1 VQEEHIMGTIAS
13 VLSIVL
19 EILKT
24 PALLVG
30 VITMLGLVLQKSP
43 PTEIVK
49 STIKAALGFVVL
61 GAGATILIGALDSFG
76 KMFQAAFELRG
87 VVPNN
92 EAVVSIALKSL
103 GETTALIMLFGMVA
117 NVFIARLT
125 PLKFIFLSGHHVL
138 FMAALL
144 SAILYSV
151 HASPIMTVAVGSV
164 TLGFVMA
171 FFPWLAQW
179 AMRRV
184 IGSDDFAM
192 GHFGTT
198 GYVLSAVIGKL
209 VGGKSKSTE
218 EMEFPK
224 SLLFFRESMVA
235 IASTMLVLYLIV
247 AAVLWYKLGA
257 DYLPK
262 EISSGQN
269 TVVFCIL
276 QSLTFAAGIYVV
288 LAGVRLIV
296 GEIVPAFKGISDR
309 LVPDAK
315 PALDCA
321 VVFPFAPNAVIVGF
335 LFSFLG
341 GLAALGICGWA
352 RWTLILPGVIPHF
365 FCGGTA
371 GVFGNATGGRRGCVV
386 GAFAHGIL
394 ITFLPLLL
402 LPVLGELGYAN
413 TTFGDADFGVVGSV
427 FGRIAHLFSNP

>member
-1 VQEEHIMGTIAS
+1 MGAIQSA
-13 VLSIVL
+13 LNIVL

-30 VITMLGLVLQKSP
+30 LITALGLALQKSP
-43 PTEIVK
+43 WTDIVK
-49 STIKAALGFVVL
+49 STIKASLGFVVL
-61 GAGATILIGALDSFG
+61 GAGATVLVGTLDSFG
-76 KMFQAAFELRG
+76 KMFQGAFELHG

-92 EAVVSIALKSL
+92 EAVVSIALKTL
-103 GETTALIMLFGMVA
+103 GETTTLIMLFGMVA
-117 NVFIARLT
+117 NVLIARIT
-125 PLKFIFLSGHHVL
+125 PMKFIFLSGHHVL

-144 SAILYSV
+144 SAILHSV
-151 HASPIMTVAVGSV
+151 HATPAMAVAVGSV

-171 FFPWLAQW
+171 FFPWVSQW

-198 GYVLSAVIGKL
+198 GYVLSAAIGKV
-209 VGGKSKSTE
+209 VGGQSKSTE

-224 SLLFFRESMVA
+224 GLLFFRESMVA
-235 IASTMLVLYLIV
+235 IATTMLVLYLIV
-247 AAVLWYKLGA
+247 AAVLWNKQGA
-257 DYLPK
+257 AYLST
-262 EISSGQN
+262 EITSGQN
-269 TVVFCIL
+269 AVVFCIL
-276 QSLTFAAGIYVV
+276 QSLTFTAGIYIV

-321 VVFPFAPNAVIVGF
+321 VVFPFAPNAVIIGF
-335 LFSFLG
+335 LFSFIG
-341 GLAALGICGWA
+341 GLTALGICGWKG
-352 RWTLILPGVIPHF
+352 WTLILPGVIPHF

-371 GVFGNATGGRRGCVV
+371 GVFGNATGGRRGCVI

-394 ITFLPLLL
+394 ITFLPLML
-402 LPVLGELGYAN
+402 LPVLGELGFAN

-427 FGRIAHLFSNP
+427 FGRIAYLFSQP